1 MSLSVDFSIIG
12 HRGAAG
18 MAPENTL
25 YGFQCALDEHVH
37 AVEFDIQRIDD
48 ELVVIHDDTVDRTT
62 DGNGAVTDFS
72 FERLRQLDAGDGER
86 IPTLREV
93 LELIPATV
101 AVNVELKGTNT
112 ASAAADVLRQYDHQ
126 QLVSSFD
133 HGELRQFVA
142 EGSGIPVAPLFGRW
156 REDGLEV
163 AAALKAHAV
172 NVSDRIAIPQR
183 VADILNAGFACYVF
197 TVNDVQR
204 ANDLKEMGVTGIF
217 TDRPDLF
224 AEFTRSQRVPNP

>member
-112 ASAAADVLRQYDHQ
+112 ASAAAEVLRQYDHQ

-224 AEFTRSQRVPNP
+224 AEFTRSQ

>member
-112 ASAAADVLRQYDHQ
+112 ASAVADLLRQYDHQ

-183 VADILNAGFACYVF
+183 VADILHAGFACYVF

-224 AEFTRSQRVPNP
+224 AEFTRSQ